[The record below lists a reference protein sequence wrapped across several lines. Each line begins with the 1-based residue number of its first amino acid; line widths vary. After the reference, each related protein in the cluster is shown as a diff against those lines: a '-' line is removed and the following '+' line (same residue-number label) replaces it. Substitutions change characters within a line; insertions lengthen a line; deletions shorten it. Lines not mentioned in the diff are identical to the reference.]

1 MTANEDWAYTE
12 ERLKL
17 VAASMGHLLAL
28 LRPRI
33 STRLVSGAGWNR
45 LLGRAAETPATMG
58 AFPFGFEIP
67 LQDARPIADFGVTL
81 VGGSRTAAGFLER
94 KRLGGASLSTTAL
107 AELLEETDRA
117 ESPLRHVVGRKMLLE
132 YDIDPTPGGE
142 RPDPGIF
149 LYPVDDVLA
158 GGGEPFRE
166 LAAVHDAVMRAGG
179 WAPDLAERR
188 ELERL
193 YRALRPG
200 TLIKAFGTFPSRDR
214 TMRIAVTGF
223 RTAQSVEAFLER
235 AGWPG
240 EPKAVRD
247 VLSFFEERNAF
258 AYLGVHFDITRNGVG
273 PRLGLSFFAR
283 EQEWLKHI
291 RFWKALIDGIDEQG
305 YAFPDKLEELSKR
318 SAGSTTLIA
327 SSGPIALVQ
336 GIHHIKLGITEDRVE
351 EAKAYVFFLMTCA
364 RPQGDARSE

>member
-1 MTANEDWAYTE
+1 MTAPEDWAYTE
-12 ERLKL
+12 ERLEL
-17 VAASMGHLLAL
+17 VAASMGQLLAL
-28 LRPRI
+28 LRPWI
-33 STRLVSGAGWNR
+33 STRLVNGAGWNQ
-45 LLGRAAETPATMG
+45 LLERAAEAPATMG

-67 LQDARPIADFGVTL
+67 LQDARPVADFGVTL
-81 VGGSRTAAGFLER
+81 VGGSRTAAGYHEA
-94 KRLGGASLSTTAL
+94 KRLGGAGKSTAAL

-117 ESPLRHVVGRKMLLE
+117 DSPLRHVVGRKMLLE

-149 LYPVDDVLA
+149 LYPVGDVLA
-158 GGGEPFRE
+158 GGGDAFPE
-166 LAAVHDAVMRAGG
+166 LTAVHDAVTRAGG
-179 WAPDLAERR
+179 WTSDPAERR

-193 YRALRPG
+193 YRTLQPD
-200 TLIKAFGTFPSRDR
+200 TLIRAFGTFPSRDR

-223 RTAQSVEAFLER
+223 RTARCVEAFLQR

-240 EPKAVRD
+240 KPKAVHD

-258 AYLGVHFDITRNGVG
+258 AYLGVHFDITRDGVG

-305 YAFPDKLEELSKR
+305 YAFSDKLEDLSKR
-318 SAGSTTLIA
+318 SAGATTLIA
-327 SSGPIALVQ
+327 RSGPIALVR
-336 GIHHIKLGITEDRVE
+336 GIHHVKLGITEDRVE

-364 RPQGDARSE
+364 RPRDGARSE